1 MQGKIFM
8 LTGAGISAES
18 GLETYRSVTGIWQS
32 HTMDEVATH
41 DALMRSPEKVWKFV
55 SLLKAASDKAI
66 PNAAHRA
73 VAHAM
78 VKCKEMNIP
87 FFLVTQNIDT
97 LHERALAEVGL
108 PSSDCVAMH
117 GRLSVSSCMKCG
129 KSFNDPFIYFD
140 SQGMVSNE
148 RINQLEMLWE
158 LGTLAEVDRGNEHH
172 LPLSPCCR
180 ELLRPSVVLFG
191 EEPHQLNRCY
201 SEVLGTSVFVA
212 AGTSGKVAPANE
224 FVRWSLRLNPSAR
237 TVFVNSNSGDA
248 SEYFKEF
255 FIGPATEQVPLL
267 MDRLLAD

>member
-32 HTMDEVATH
+32 HAMNEVATH
-41 DALMRSPEKVWKFV
+41 DALVRAPEKVWKFV
-55 SLLKAASDKAI
+55 SLLKAAADKSI

-73 VAHAM
+73 VAKAM
-78 VKCKEMNIP
+78 LKCKRLNIP

-117 GRLSVSSCMKCG
+117 GRLSLSQCKKCC
-129 KSFNDPFIYFD
+129 KSFNDPFIHFD
-140 SQGMVSNE
+140 SNGRESNE
-148 RINQLEMLWE
+148 KVESLALNAE
-158 LGTLAEVDRGNEHH
+158 LDTLTEVEREGQSR
-172 LPLSPCCR
+172 LPLSPCCNA
-180 ELLRPSVVLFG
+180 LLRPGVVLFG
-191 EEPHQLNRCY
+191 EEPHQLNQCY

-212 AGTSGKVAPANE
+212 AGTSGQVAPANE

-248 SEYFKEF
+248 SEYFREF
-255 FIGPATEQVPLL
+255 FTGAATEQVPLL
-267 MDRLLAD
+267 MDTLLAD